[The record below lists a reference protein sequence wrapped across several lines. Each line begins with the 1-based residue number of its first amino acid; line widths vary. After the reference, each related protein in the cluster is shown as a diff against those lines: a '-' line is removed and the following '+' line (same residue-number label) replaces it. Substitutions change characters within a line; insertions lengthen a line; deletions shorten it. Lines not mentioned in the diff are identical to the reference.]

1 MPRPALEI
9 TMRFPYDPRQRPML
23 PLSLLANGRQLEAAA
38 LVDSGADVNVLPWS
52 VGTSLGFVWQPNKAT
67 IRVGGIAQ
75 GAAMPILLSAD
86 FGDIHGATLAFAW
99 CQTDSVPLVLGQT
112 NFFME
117 FDICFFRSR
126 CEFQVVPKAG

>member
-1 MPRPALEI
+1 
-9 TMRFPYDPRQRPML
+9 MRFPYDPRQRPML
-23 PLSLLANGRQLEAAA
+23 PLTLRANERQHMAAA

-52 VGTSLGFVWQPNKAT
+52 IGASLGLVWQPNKAT
-67 IRVGGIAQ
+67 IRVAGIAQ
-75 GAAMPILLSAD
+75 GAAMPVLLSVD
-86 FGDIHGATLAFAW
+86 FGDVQGTTMAFAW

-126 CEFQVVPKAG
+126 GEFQIVLKAE

>member
-1 MPRPALEI
+1 
-9 TMRFPYDPRQRPML
+9 MRFPYDPRQRPIL
-23 PLSLLANGRQLEAAA
+23 PLTLRANARQIEAPA

-67 IRVGGIAQ
+67 IRVAGINQ

-86 FGDIHGATLAFAW
+86 LGDLHGARLAFAW
-99 CQTDSVPLVLGQT
+99 CQSDSVPLVLGQT

-117 FDICFFRSR
+117 FDICFFGSR
-126 CEFQVVPKAG
+126 REFQVVPKAG

>member
-1 MPRPALEI
+1 ML
-9 TMRFPYDPRQRPML
+9 FPYDPRQRPML
-23 PLSLLANGRQLEAAA
+23 PLTLRANGLQHMATA

-52 VGTSLGFVWQPNKAT
+52 VGASLGFVWEPNKAT
-67 IRVGGIAQ
+67 IRVAGISQ
-75 GAAMPILLSAD
+75 GAATPVLLSAD
-86 FGDIHGATLAFAW
+86 FGDVQGATLAFAW

-126 CEFQVVPKAG
+126 GEFQIVRKAA

>member
-1 MPRPALEI
+1 
-9 TMRFPYDPRQRPML
+9 MRFPYDPRQRPML
-23 PLSLLANGRQLEAAA
+23 PLTLRANGLQHEATA

-52 VGTSLGFVWQPNKAT
+52 IGASLGLVWQPNKAT
-67 IRVGGIAQ
+67 IRVAGIAL
-75 GAAMPILLSAD
+75 GAAMPVLLSAD
-86 FGDIHGATLAFAW
+86 FGEVRGATMAFAW

-126 CEFQVVPKAG
+126 GEFQIVRKAG

>member
-1 MPRPALEI
+1 
-9 TMRFPYDPRQRPML
+9 ML
-23 PLSLLANGRQLEAAA
+23 PLTLRANGLQQMATA
-38 LVDSGADVNVLPWS
+38 LVDSGTDVNVLPWS
-52 VGTSLGFVWQPNKAT
+52 VGASLGFVWQPNKAT
-67 IRVGGIAQ
+67 IRVAGISQ
-75 GAAMPILLSAD
+75 GAAMPVLLTAE

-126 CEFQVVPKAG
+126 SEFQIVRKVT

>member
-1 MPRPALEI
+1 
-9 TMRFPYDPRQRPML
+9 MRFPYGPRQRPML
-23 PLSLLANGRQLEAAA
+23 PLTLRANGRLHEASG

-52 VGTSLGFVWQPNKAT
+52 AGTSLGFDWQPNKAT
-67 IRVGGIAQ
+67 IRVAGIAQ

-86 FGDIHGATLAFAW
+86 FGDIRGVTLAFAW

-117 FDICFFRSR
+117 FDICFFGSRS
-126 CEFQVVPKAG
+126 EFQIVPKAG

>member
-1 MPRPALEI
+1 
-9 TMRFPYDPRQRPML
+9 MRFPYDPRQRPML
-23 PLSLLANGRQLEAAA
+23 SLTLRANGLQHMASA

-52 VGTSLGFVWQPNKAT
+52 IGASLGLVWQPNKAT
-67 IRVGGIAQ
+67 IRVAGIAQ
-75 GAAMPILLSAD
+75 GAAMPVLLSAD
-86 FGDIHGATLAFAW
+86 FGDVQGATMAFAW

-126 CEFQVVPKAG
+126 SEFQIVRKAA